1 MEGNTDNAEEMK
13 VEDLDKK
20 ETMDEDENVT
30 AEVFEQSNNL
40 VEESRET
47 EFQCNNP

>member
-1 MEGNTDNAEEMK
+1 MEEQKEELK

-20 ETMDEDENVT
+20 ETLDEDENVT

-47 EFQCNNP
+47 EF

>member
-1 MEGNTDNAEEMK
+1 MEEQKEELK

-20 ETMDEDENVT
+20 ENLDEDENVT
-30 AEVFEQSNNL
+30 AEVFEHGNNL